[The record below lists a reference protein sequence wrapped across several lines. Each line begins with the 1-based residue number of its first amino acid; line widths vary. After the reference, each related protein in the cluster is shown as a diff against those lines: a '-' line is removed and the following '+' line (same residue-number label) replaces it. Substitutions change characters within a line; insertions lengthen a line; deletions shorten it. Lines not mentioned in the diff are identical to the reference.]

1 MSAVRFSPARF
12 TAILVKE
19 FVQMRRDRLTFG
31 MMIGIPIMQLLLFGF
46 AINADPR
53 ALPTAVMSADRSQF
67 ERSFVRAME
76 NTTYFRVVRHVATE
90 AEAQRLIETGQVQF
104 VVAFPEHFARDLQRG
119 TRPAVLIEADATDPA
134 ATGRP
139 CWSRPTPPTPQPPAT
154 PSPRSSASTTRRST
168 TI

>member
-1 MSAVRFSPARF
+1 MTAARFSPARF

-31 MMIGIPIMQLLLFGF
+31 MMIGIPIMQLLLFGY

-53 ALPTAVMSADRSQF
+53 ALPTAVISADRGPF

-76 NTTYFRVVRHVATE
+76 NTSYFRVVRHVATE
-90 AEAQRLIETGQVQF
+90 TEAQRLIETGAVQF
-104 VVAFPEHFARDLQRG
+104 VVAFPENFARDLQRG

-134 ATGRP
+134 AT
-139 CWSRPTPPTPQPPAT
+139 S
-154 PSPRSSASTTRRST
+154 
-168 TI
+168 